1 MSDAARNRLVFWISA
16 AAAVGITIWSAVA
29 LGVDIP
35 ALLRNLGRARRILGD
50 SFPPDV
56 SFLPRLIGPFVETLQ
71 IAVIGTVIGALVAL
85 PLAILA
91 ARPVAPAYTVN
102 RIIGR
107 IPIIGQ
113 ILSGSRSDAALAATF
128 SVSGAVSDPQI
139 GVNPL
144 AALVPGMVRD
154 LFSAF
159 TADAADSGRTDD
171 R

>member
-1 MSDAARNRLVFWISA
+1 MWGAPTIARIVSLASFSGLSNALAGRGVPVTRLIVPFELQNQTLTLVQARLVGS
-16 AAAVGITIWSAVA
+16 
-29 LGVDIP
+29 D
-35 ALLRNLGRARRILGD
+35 
-50 SFPPDV
+50 
-56 SFLPRLIGPFVETLQ
+56 
-71 IAVIGTVIGALVAL
+71 IGARADGTIDLENDQL
-85 PLAILA
+85 NITGT
-91 ARPVAPAYTVN
+91 VAPAYTVN

-159 TADAADSGRTDD
+159 TADAADSGRTDE